1 MKEKPILN
9 NLQKWKTGCMK
20 MEQTKITPSTKI
32 ELRIL
37 PEISTNTMDSNKEKF
52 SEVKSWKRQMMH

>member
-1 MKEKPILN
+1 
-9 NLQKWKTGCMK
+9 MK